1 MNERLHP
8 DYKEKFRS
16 RFAAG
21 QIIQA
26 SVSHSTEVFAQ
37 CRILLSDNEY
47 HWVLLQRIHV
57 DNPYTE
63 ERLAIF
69 LARCIDDQK
78 YEEEQQRQVLQ
89 NALDTA
95 RSANEAKSNFLSNM
109 SHDIRTPMNGI
120 IGMTTIARS
129 HLDDRSRIEDCLDKI
144 SLSSSHLLGLI
155 NDILDISKI
164 ESGKLA
170 LREEAF
176 LFSRLVLDA
185 VELIRPQAE
194 EKRLELTANIPELE
208 EDTVMGDPLRL
219 RQVFVNIMSNA
230 VKYTPAGGRIYID
243 VWQEDGLKLGY
254 GSFIFRCADTGIG
267 MSEEFLKKIFN
278 PFERSRDSD
287 VEKIAGTGLG
297 MTITKNIVDMMNG
310 DIRIESSPGKGSVF
324 TVTFRLLKNEEKTLR
339 TPDRLVS
346 SEGSVPVRDKAG
358 CCRGKRL
365 LLAEDNELN
374 REIAVEMLKCT
385 EMEIDTA
392 CDGEEAVRMFADSPE
407 GYYDII
413 LMDIQMPKLDGYE
426 ASREIRG
433 MDRTDAGS
441 IPIVAMTA
449 NAFAEDVREALRAG
463 MNAHVSKP
471 IEVDRL
477 LATLEDLLV

>member
-1 MNERLHP
+1 
-8 DYKEKFRS
+8 
-16 RFAAG
+16 
-21 QIIQA
+21 
-26 SVSHSTEVFAQ
+26 
-37 CRILLSDNEY
+37 
-47 HWVLLQRIHV
+47 
-57 DNPYTE
+57 
-63 ERLAIF
+63 
-69 LARCIDDQK
+69 
-78 YEEEQQRQVLQ
+78 
-89 NALDTA
+89 
-95 RSANEAKSNFLSNM
+95 M

-433 MDRTDAGS
+433 MDRTDAGR

-477 LATLEDLLV
+477 LATLEDLLS